1 MITAATALFGVA
13 PLVYGT
19 QSGFPKL
26 MGHRGV
32 NQPRS
37 LWLDAAPLQSFPQA
51 PVPRMPEV
59 GHEEEQSLQQEPA
72 KHFWD
77 VKLTMQGLNQN
88 ESRGLEALK
97 CYQLVC
103 FSKS

>member
-13 PLVYGT
+13 PLGT
-19 QSGFPKL
+19 PSCLPKL

-32 NQPRS
+32 SQLRG
-37 LWLDAAPLQSFPQA
+37 LWWDAAPLQSFPPVSA
-51 PVPRMPEV
+51 PHMPEV

-72 KHFWD
+72 KHLWD
-77 VKLTMQGLNQN
+77 VKLTSQGLNQN